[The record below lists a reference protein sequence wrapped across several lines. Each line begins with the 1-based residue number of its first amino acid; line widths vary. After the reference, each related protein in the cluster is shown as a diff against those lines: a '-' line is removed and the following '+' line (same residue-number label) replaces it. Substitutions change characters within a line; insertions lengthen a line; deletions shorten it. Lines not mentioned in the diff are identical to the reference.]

1 MKTMEKTTAE
11 INLSI
16 KILNIVLEE
25 FYLKDKLPI
34 EVAKSLNKDKIQ
46 FEFNVGMNVDAAK
59 KTITIEL
66 NTNFFDEEKKKN
78 NIGHMNS
85 KGIFEISNL
94 DDIISKTEGKLPNVV
109 LASLIG
115 IAISTTRGFLILK
128 SEKTFMEG
136 VIMPVINPMS
146 FFQQS
151 VKIEQKV
158 KKS

>member
-1 MKTMEKTTAE
+1 MKTMEQATAE
-11 INLSI
+11 INLSV
-16 KILNIVLEE
+16 KILNIMLEE

-34 EVAKSLNKDKIQ
+34 QVAKSLDKAKIQ
-46 FEFNVGMNVDAAK
+46 FEFNVGMNVDVAK

-66 NTNFFDEEKKKN
+66 KTNFFDEEKKKN

-85 KGIFEISNL
+85 KGIFEIANL
-94 DDIISKTEGKLPNVV
+94 DDITSKTEGKLPNVV

-115 IAISTTRGFLILK
+115 IAISSTRGFLILK

-146 FFQQS
+146 FFQQP
-151 VKIEQKV
+151 VKIEQTT
-158 KKS
+158 KKF